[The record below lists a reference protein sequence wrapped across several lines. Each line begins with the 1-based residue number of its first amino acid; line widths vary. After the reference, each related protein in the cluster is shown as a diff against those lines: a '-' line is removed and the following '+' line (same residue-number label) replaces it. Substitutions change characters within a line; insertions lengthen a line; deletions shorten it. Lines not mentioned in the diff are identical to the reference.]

1 MVPSRIVQCIR
12 GCMSV
17 RLLPMLLVLAGVSA
31 LGGCSM
37 SGLLPNW
44 TAPDVAGPEPP
55 YRFLI
60 ANAIQPI
67 VGDVAKAGTLK
78 ISEARRVDSSLK
90 GASWLV
96 CIQAQQF
103 PLLPRYYAVFFQGG
117 HIVDNRLSVLVD
129 QCEIQT
135 FSAFDAIA
143 DASAPPPR

>member
-1 MVPSRIVQCIR
+1 
-12 GCMSV
+12 MSV
-17 RLLPMLLVLAGVSA
+17 RSLPMLLVLAVASA

-44 TAPDVAGPEPP
+44 TTPDVAGPEPP

-78 ISEARRVDSSLK
+78 VTEARRVDSLK

-117 HIVDNRLSVLVD
+117 HMVDTRLSVLVD

-135 FSAFDAIA
+135 YTAFDAIA
-143 DASAPPPR
+143 EASAPAPR